1 MKKKRTTTVI
11 TDKTQKDL
19 QIYAYAMTIFYKS
32 FNGIQSNELPAIR
45 AMFNV
50 GSDFYKELIEI
61 GLIKKITTQGRHFVI
76 TKNSDNWPTIE
87 QIRQCHQ
94 NQTNRVNKSKAK
106 TETTNNQLS
115 KKSFTTEELVMILK
129 QVFGEKLKINIEEL
143 RKFMQNTNTNL

>member
-32 FNGIQSNELPAIR
+32 YKGIQSNELPAIR
-45 AMFNV
+45 EIFNV

-61 GLIKKITTQGRHFVI
+61 GLIKKIPAQGKQFVI

-94 NQTNRVNKSKAK
+94 NQTDRVNKSKAK
-106 TETTNNQLS
+106 TEVTNNQLA
-115 KKSFTTEELVMILK
+115 KKSFTTEELVMILERI
-129 QVFGEKLKINIEEL
+129 FGEKLKMNINEL
-143 RKFMQNTNTNL
+143 NQFMQNQKP

>member
-32 FNGIQSNELPAIR
+32 FNGIQSKELPAIR

-50 GSDFYKELIEI
+50 GSDFYKDLIEI
-61 GLIKKITTQGRHFVI
+61 GLIKKIPTQGKQFVI
-76 TKNSDNWPTIE
+76 TKNCDNWPTIE

-94 NQTNRVNKSKAK
+94 NQTDRVNKSKTK
-106 TETTNNQLS
+106 TEIIENHLT
-115 KKSFTTEELVMILK
+115 KKSFTTEELVMILERI
-129 QVFGEKLKINIEEL
+129 FGEKLKININEL
-143 RKFMQNTNTNL
+143 NQFIQNPQP

>member
-1 MKKKRTTTVI
+1 
-11 TDKTQKDL
+11 
-19 QIYAYAMTIFYKS
+19 
-32 FNGIQSNELPAIR
+32 
-45 AMFNV
+45 MFNV

>member
-45 AMFNV
+45 ALFNV
-50 GSDFYKELIEI
+50 GSDFYKELLEI
-61 GLIKKITTQGRHFVI
+61 GLIKKIPTQGKQFVL
-76 TKNSDNWPTIE
+76 TKNSNNWPTIE

-94 NQTNRVNKSKAK
+94 NQTDRVNKSKAK
-106 TETTNNQLS
+106 TETTNTQLS
-115 KKSFTTEELVMILK
+115 KKSFTTEELVMILEG
-129 QVFGEKLKINIEEL
+129 VFGEKLKMNIDEL
-143 RKFMQNTNTNL
+143 HKFMHNTNF